1 MKKSTEQAVTISD
14 SQQSAPLSP
23 AQRRFND
30 LIAKIKTRRARLL
43 EWDKSSSDFHKK
55 YAEQFIPLDQELRE
69 LHIQSIHRLHE
80 AWSQKGLTK
89 GERVTLSEIIADMAF
104 ATLRHTDDIELKL
117 IYNQHSG
124 SDYDGE
130 ARADLDDMKQA
141 MEEALDMDLGDEL
154 DGASPE
160 EMMEKLQAVLDEKE
174 RQYLAAEQAREE
186 ARRAS
191 RKKSARQQAAE
202 TKKEAERT
210 ELSKSIREVYRK
222 LASALH
228 PDREPDASERERKT
242 MLMQQVNQAYE
253 KNDLLRLLELQLEL
267 EHIDQ
272 HALNGIHEERLV
284 HYNQILKEQLGELD
298 QEIRHVEMHFK
309 QSFGLS
315 PHARVNPAMIVRNL
329 NKDLTVMREERQHV
343 RSQLADF
350 GDVQHIKL
358 WLKHAKRQR
367 ARLWDEDGL
376 Y

>member
-1 MKKSTEQAVTISD
+1 MKKSIQQAVTISD
-14 SQQSAPLSP
+14 TQQSGPLSA
-23 AQRRFND
+23 AQQRFND
-30 LIAKIKTRRARLL
+30 LIAKIETRRARLL
-43 EWDKSSSDFHKK
+43 EWEKSSSDFQKK
-55 YAEQFIPLDQELRE
+55 YAEQFIPLDQELRD
-69 LHIQSIHRLHE
+69 LNIQIIHRLHE

-89 GERVTLSEIIADMAF
+89 GERVALSDIIADMAF
-104 ATLRHTDDIELKL
+104 ALLRYGDNAELKL

-130 ARADLDDMKQA
+130 ARAELDDMKQA
-141 MEEALDMDLGDEL
+141 MEEALDIDLGEEL
-154 DGASPE
+154 DNASPE
-160 EMMEKLQAVLDEKE
+160 EMMEKLQAMLDEKE
-174 RQYLAAEQAREE
+174 REYLAAEQAREE

-210 ELSKSIREVYRK
+210 ELSKSLREVYRK

-242 MLMQQVNQAYE
+242 TLMQQVNQAYE

-272 HALNGIHEERLV
+272 HALNGINEERLA

-298 QEIRHVEMHFK
+298 QEIRDVEMHFK
-309 QSFGLS
+309 HSFGLS
-315 PHARVNPAMIVRNL
+315 PHARVNPATILRNL
-329 NKDLTVMREERQHV
+329 NKDLTMMRDDRQDL
-343 RSQLADF
+343 RARLAAF
-350 GDVQHIKL
+350 GETQYLKV
-358 WLKHAKRQR
+358 WLKRAKRQR
-367 ARLWDEDGL
+367 ARLWDEDGP